1 MSYSEPLINQPRVLL
16 LSVGVGAL
24 LCVFYITIQAVFR
37 ILGEGKLSY
46 YLADGLFCVIFA
58 LVSFFFMVLY
68 NNGRVRLH
76 LILGE
81 GAGFFAFYFSV
92 GKYLYSFTVGIVKSA
107 RQVTDF
113 LSKPLVLF
121 ISFVKDKFRAFKSFI
136 KKKTASLIKKS
147 EAEREPRE
155 KKKKKVNLF
164 DKIHLKNPNK
174 SV

>member
-24 LCVFYITIQAVFR
+24 LCIFYVLIQGVMR
-37 ILGEGKLSY
+37 LSGEGRLSY
-46 YLADGLFCVIFA
+46 FIADGLFCAVFA

-81 GAGFFAFYFSV
+81 AAGFFILYFSA
-92 GKYLYSFTVGIVKSA
+92 GKYFYALVVGIVN
-107 RQVTDF
+107 F
-113 LSKPLVLF
+113 LRRIAVVLTKPAVRLFLLVAKKIRIF
-121 ISFVKDKFRAFKSFI
+121 GNVIKAGIASRI
-136 KKKTASLIKKS
+136 KKYRPEGDSF
-147 EAEREPRE
+147 
-155 KKKKKVNLF
+155 KKKKKKFDLF